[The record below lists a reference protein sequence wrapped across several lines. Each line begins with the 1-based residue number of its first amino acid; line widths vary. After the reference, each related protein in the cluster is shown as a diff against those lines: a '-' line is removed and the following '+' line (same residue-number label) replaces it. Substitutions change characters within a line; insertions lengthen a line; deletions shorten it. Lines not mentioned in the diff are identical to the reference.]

1 MKLRAVE
8 NLFLRFFPVPRVLA
22 PARAGIDISDRLV
35 KCVVVETGNPPAGGG
50 AKIVGH
56 MEKVLP
62 AGVIEAGVIKNRDIL
77 QKTLALLAEELSI
90 KRVYASLPE
99 DQAYIFRLSLP
110 PMLRADIR
118 GAVEL
123 RLEEYVP
130 LGPQNTIFDYEI
142 LSGPAS
148 GEAAREIQVTALPKT
163 VVEEYSSVFTAS
175 GLTVEAFEIEAAAL
189 ARAFVYYGESEAVLL
204 VDIGRVHTGFA
215 IVAGGRVMFSST
227 IHNFGGEAITHNIS
241 RALKV
246 SMEEAEKIKI
256 TQGLNRSATN
266 KDLFFAL
273 IAVLS
278 ALKDEINKRYLYW
291 QRDRE
296 DRDTFPYPLRRLIL
310 CGGQATLGG
319 LVEYL
324 SSNLEIPVEVGDP
337 WINTGYAKTLPPF
350 NRNKSLGYGTALGL
364 ALRGVTLFNTHD

>member
-1 MKLRAVE
+1 MTLRFWE
-8 NLFLRFFPVPRVLA
+8 QLFLRFFPVPRVLA

-35 KCVVVETGNPPAGGG
+35 KCIVMETGKNG
-50 AKIVGH
+50 AKVVGQ

-77 QKTLALLAEELSI
+77 QKTLALLASELSI

-110 PMLRADIR
+110 PMRRADIR
-118 GAVEL
+118 AAIEL

-130 LGPQNTIFDYEI
+130 LGPQETVFDYEI

-148 GEAAREIQVTALPKT
+148 GEVAREIQVTALPKV
-163 VVEEYSSVFTAS
+163 VVEEYSAVFVSA
-175 GLTVEAFEIEAAAL
+175 GLIVEAFEIEACAL
-189 ARAFVYYGESEAVLL
+189 ARAFVPYGEGEAVML

-215 IVAGGRVMFSST
+215 IVAAGRVMFSST

-256 TQGLNRSATN
+256 AQGLNRSAAN

-278 ALKDEINKRYLYW
+278 ALKDEINHRYLYW
-291 QRDRE
+291 QRDRD
-296 DRDTFPYPLRRLIL
+296 DRATFPYPLRRLVL

-319 LVEYL
+319 LVEYIG
-324 SSNLEIPVEVGDP
+324 SQLELPVSVGDT
-337 WINTGYAKTLPPF
+337 WINTSYTKTLPPLD
-350 NRNKSLGYGTALGL
+350 RNQSLGYGTAIGL
-364 ALRGVTLFNTHD
+364 ALRGTSLFTTHD